1 MDAASP
7 IVAAGA
13 VVWRRSQDDE
23 IELALIHRSRH
34 QDWSF
39 PKGKLEN
46 NESLISCAYREVQEE
61 TGCNV
66 RFGPCLGE
74 ISYQVDQQ
82 EKKVT
87 YWSAKLLS
95 VDGTP
100 SPDEVDE
107 VRWVKVHEA
116 KLLIT
121 RETDLE
127 VLRRFGELDLDTK
140 PLILLRHAKA
150 IERTEW
156 AGEDTDRPLS
166 SVGER
171 QSKRLLS
178 VFQPFGVEE
187 IHSSSAVRCYE
198 TITPIARSL
207 NIDFFFTDSLS
218 EDVHHKD
225 KNRPVKYIE
234 RLLVNNYPILI
245 CSHNPVLPNVV
256 SGFVEKFGVE
266 INQTRLEPGDSWIVH
281 HIDREVVAI
290 DFVPGPNI

>member
-1 MDAASP
+1 MDATNL
-7 IVAAGA
+7 ILAAGA
-13 VVWRRSQDDE
+13 VVWRRGQDDE
-23 IELALIHRSRH
+23 IELALIHRTRY
-34 QDWSF
+34 QDWSL

-74 ISYQVDQQ
+74 ITYQVDQQ

-87 YWSAKLLS
+87 YWSAKFLS
-95 VDGTP
+95 QDGTP

-107 VRWVKVHEA
+107 VRWVRVEEA
-116 KLLIT
+116 KSLIT
-121 RETDLE
+121 RKTDLE
-127 VLRRFGELDLDTK
+127 ILRRFQELDLDTK

-150 IERTEW
+150 IERTDW

-171 QSKRLLS
+171 QAKRLLS
-178 VFQPFGVEE
+178 TLQPFGVEE

-198 TITPIARSL
+198 TITPMARSL

-218 EDVHHKD
+218 EDVHRKD
-225 KNRPVKYIE
+225 KTRPVKYIE

-266 INQTRLEPGDSWIVH
+266 IDETKLEPGDSWVIH
-281 HIDREVVAI
+281 HIEREVVAI
-290 DFVPGPNI
+290 EFLPGPKV

>member
-1 MDAASP
+1 MDATNL
-7 IVAAGA
+7 ILAAGA
-13 VVWRRSQDDE
+13 VVWRRGQDDVV
-23 IELALIHRSRH
+23 ELALIHRTRY
-34 QDWSF
+34 QDWSL

-46 NESLISCAYREVQEE
+46 NESLIACAYREVQEE

-74 ISYQVDQQ
+74 ITYQVDQQ

-87 YWSAKLLS
+87 YWSAKFLS
-95 VDGTP
+95 QDGTP

-107 VRWVKVHEA
+107 VRWVSVEEA
-116 KLLIT
+116 KSLIT
-121 RETDLE
+121 RKTDLE
-127 VLRRFGELDLDTK
+127 ILRRFQELDLDTK

-150 IERTEW
+150 IERTDW

-171 QSKRLLS
+171 QAKRLLS
-178 VFQPFGVEE
+178 TLQPFGVEE

-198 TITPIARSL
+198 TITPMARSL

-218 EDVHHKD
+218 EDVHRKD
-225 KNRPVKYIE
+225 KTRPVKYIE

-266 INQTRLEPGDSWIVH
+266 IDETKLEPGDSWVIH
-281 HIDREVVAI
+281 HIEREVVAI
-290 DFVPGPNI
+290 EFLPGPKV

>member
-1 MDAASP
+1 MDVTNP
-7 IVAAGA
+7 IIAAGA

-74 ISYQVDQQ
+74 ISYLVNQQ

-87 YWSAKLLS
+87 FWSAKLLS
-95 VDGTP
+95 VEGTP
-100 SPDEVDE
+100 RPDEVDE

-127 VLRRFGELDLDTK
+127 VLRRFEELDLDTK

-171 QSKRLLS
+171 QAKRLLS
-178 VFQPFGVEE
+178 TLQPFGVEE

-198 TITPIARSL
+198 TITPMARSL

-218 EDVHHKD
+218 EDVHRKD
-225 KNRPVKYIE
+225 KTRPVKYIE

-266 INQTRLEPGDSWIVH
+266 IDETKLEPGDSWVIH
-281 HIDREVVAI
+281 HIEREVVAI
-290 DFVPGPNI
+290 EFLPGPKV

>member
-1 MDAASP
+1 MDATNL
-7 IVAAGA
+7 ILAAGA
-13 VVWRRSQDDE
+13 VVWRRGQDDE
-23 IELALIHRSRH
+23 IELALIHRTRY
-34 QDWSF
+34 QDWSL

-46 NESLISCAYREVQEE
+46 NESLIACAYREVQEE

-74 ISYQVDQQ
+74 ITYQVDQQ

-87 YWSAKLLS
+87 YWSAKFLS
-95 VDGTP
+95 QDGTP

-107 VRWVKVHEA
+107 VRWVSVEEA
-116 KLLIT
+116 KSLIT
-121 RETDLE
+121 RKTDLE
-127 VLRRFGELDLDTK
+127 ILRRFQELDLDTK

-150 IERTEW
+150 IERTDW

-171 QSKRLLS
+171 QAKRLLS
-178 VFQPFGVEE
+178 TLQPFGVEE

-198 TITPIARSL
+198 TITPMARSL

-218 EDVHHKD
+218 EDVHRKD
-225 KNRPVKYIE
+225 KTRPVKYIE

-266 INQTRLEPGDSWIVH
+266 IDETKLEPGDSWVIH
-281 HIDREVVAI
+281 HIEREVVAI
-290 DFVPGPNI
+290 EFLPGPKV

>member
-1 MDAASP
+1 MDATNL
-7 IVAAGA
+7 ILAAGA
-13 VVWRRSQDDE
+13 VVWRRGQEDE
-23 IELALIHRSRH
+23 IELALIHRTRY
-34 QDWSF
+34 QDWSL

-46 NESLISCAYREVQEE
+46 NESLIACAYREVQEE

-74 ISYQVDQQ
+74 ITYQVDQQ

-87 YWSAKLLS
+87 YWSAKFLS
-95 VDGTP
+95 QDGTP

-107 VRWVKVHEA
+107 VRWVSVEEA
-116 KLLIT
+116 KSLIT
-121 RETDLE
+121 RKTDLE
-127 VLRRFGELDLDTK
+127 ILRRFQELDLDTK

-150 IERTEW
+150 IERTDW

-171 QSKRLLS
+171 QAKRLLS
-178 VFQPFGVEE
+178 TLQPFGVEE

-198 TITPIARSL
+198 TITPMARSL

-218 EDVHHKD
+218 EDVHRKD
-225 KNRPVKYIE
+225 KTRPVKYIE

-266 INQTRLEPGDSWIVH
+266 IDETKLEPGDSWVIH
-281 HIDREVVAI
+281 HIEREVVAI
-290 DFVPGPNI
+290 EFLPGPKV

>member
-1 MDAASP
+1 VDAASP

>member
-7 IVAAGA
+7 IIAAGA

-266 INQTRLEPGDSWIVH
+266 INQTKLEPGDSWIVH

>member
-1 MDAASP
+1 MDATNL
-7 IVAAGA
+7 ILAAGA

-23 IELALIHRSRH
+23 IELALIHRTRY
-34 QDWSF
+34 QDWSL

-61 TGCNV
+61 TACNV

-74 ISYQVDQQ
+74 ITYQVDHQ

-87 YWSAKLLS
+87 YWSAKFLS
-95 VDGTP
+95 QDGTP

-107 VRWVKVHEA
+107 VRWVNVQAA
-116 KLLIT
+116 KSLIT

-127 VLRRFGELDLDTK
+127 ILRRFQELDLDTK
-140 PLILLRHAKA
+140 PFILLRHAKA
-150 IERTEW
+150 IERTDW

-171 QSKRLLS
+171 QAKRLLS
-178 VFQPFGVEE
+178 TLQPFGVEE

-198 TITPIARSL
+198 TITPMARSL

-218 EDVHHKD
+218 EDVHRKD
-225 KNRPVKYIE
+225 KTRPVKYIE

-266 INQTRLEPGDSWIVH
+266 IDETKLEPGDSWVIH
-281 HIDREVVAI
+281 HIEREVVAI
-290 DFVPGPNI
+290 EFLPGPKV